1 MTTGATLT
9 PPVRRMSKH
18 ERDSR
23 EHTPAQPAV
32 LRPDLSNRSE
42 AIQPMDR
49 PLMKDEAEGL
59 AFNEEVVRILIHRSD
74 DEDLASNV
82 TDFIAVN
89 GIKAEVIMHDGRWLA
104 LGYLPKGIPIY
115 TKRKYVEQ
123 LARAKMDKIKT
134 RVEDIT
140 DSAGAGG
147 KENHVDRFTKAV
159 AAFSVLEDKNP
170 KGGEWLSRLLLQR
183 W

>member
-1 MTTGATLT
+1 MTA
-9 PPVRRMSKH
+9 PVRRMTKQ

-23 EHTPAQPAV
+23 EHSPAQPQI
-32 LRPDLSNRSE
+32 LRPDQSNRTE
-42 AIQPMDR
+42 TILPMAR
-49 PLMKDEAEGL
+49 PLMKDEADAL
-59 AFNEEVVRILIHRSD
+59 AFNEEVLRILIHRSD

-89 GIKAEVIMHDGRWLA
+89 GIKAEVIMHNGQWLA

-159 AAFSVLEDKNP
+159 SAFSVLEDKNP
-170 KGGEWLSRLLLQR
+170 KGGEWLSRLLMQR

>member
-1 MTTGATLT
+1 M
-9 PPVRRMSKH
+9 
-18 ERDSR
+18 
-23 EHTPAQPAV
+23 
-32 LRPDLSNRSE
+32 LRPDAGNRSE
-42 AIQPMDR
+42 AILPMDR
-49 PLMKDEAEGL
+49 PLMKDEAEAL
-59 AFNEEVVRILIHRSD
+59 AFNEETVRILIHRSD

-89 GIKAEVIMHDGRWLA
+89 GTKAEVIMHDGRWLA
-104 LGYLPKGIPIY
+104 LGYLPKGLPIY

-123 LARAKMDKIKT
+123 LARAKMDKVKT
-134 RVEDIT
+134 RIEDVT
-140 DSAGAGG
+140 DSVGPGG

-170 KGGEWLSRLLLQR
+170 RGGEWLSRLLMSR

>member
-1 MTTGATLT
+1 MEATLT
-9 PPVRRMSKH
+9 APIRRMSKQ
-18 ERDSR
+18 EKDSR
-23 EHTPAQPAV
+23 AQSPAQPSV

-42 AIQPMDR
+42 PILPMDR
-49 PLMKDEAEGL
+49 PLMKDEADGL
-59 AFNEEVVRILIHRSD
+59 AFNEEVLRILIHRSD

-134 RVEDIT
+134 RVEDIV
-140 DSAGAGG
+140 DGAGAGG
-147 KENHVDRFTKAV
+147 KENYTDRFTKAV

-170 KGGEWLSRLLLQR
+170 KGGEWLSRLLMSR

>member
-1 MTTGATLT
+1 MSATMTAPIRRLT
-9 PPVRRMSKH
+9 KQ

-23 EHTPAQPAV
+23 ASSPEQPPV
-32 LRPDLSNRSE
+32 LRPDQSNRQE
-42 AIQPMDR
+42 AILPMDR
-49 PLMKDEAEGL
+49 PLMKDEADAL
-59 AFNEEVVRILIHRSD
+59 AFNEEVLRILIHRS
-74 DEDLASNV
+74 EEEELASNV

-89 GIKAEVIMHDGRWLA
+89 GVKAEVLMHDGKWLA

-134 RVEDIT
+134 RVEEISD
-140 DSAGAGG
+140 GAGPG
-147 KENHVDRFTKAV
+147 GRENHTDRFTKAMT
-159 AAFSVLEDKNP
+159 AFSVLEDKNQ